1 MKTPRSK
8 PGRSQLQGQGLTLIE
23 LMVTITIT
31 AILMAVA
38 IPSMQQLIAKR
49 RVAGVVN
56 ELVIDLRYL
65 RSVGVQ
71 TTLAVQLDFG
81 SNIASTCY
89 TLSINKYYLSG
100 DCDCNAP
107 ALCDGWGIRPK
118 AVKTVTLQRGDGVT
132 VSSSRSPLRF
142 IGPNATPESLA
153 PITATV
159 SSSLGGTAR
168 VRTNPTGR
176 AFACSV
182 SGQESNFP
190 AC

>member
-1 MKTPRSK
+1 M
-8 PGRSQLQGQGLTLIE
+8 TLIE
-23 LMVTITIT
+23 LMVTVAIT
-31 AILMAVA
+31 AVLMAVA

-56 ELVIDLRYL
+56 ELASDLRYL

-71 TTLAVQLDFG
+71 NAVTVQLDFG

-89 TLSINKYYLSG
+89 SLSTNKPEEEN
-100 DCDCNAP
+100 CDCNNPASCNGVGVAP
-107 ALCDGWGIRPK
+107 T
-118 AVKTVTLQRGDGVT
+118 AVKTVTLQRDDGVT
-132 VSSSRSPLRF
+132 VSSSLSPLRF
-142 IGPNATPESLA
+142 SGPSATPQLNATV
-153 PITATV
+153 TATV

-168 VRTNPTGR
+168 VWTNPTGR